1 MPLTTSDVDNI
12 IPFPGARER
21 AGGRGRGGRQS
32 DGSEGR
38 WEVVTPLLGWGGTV
52 LALAAPDTGG
62 EPVFF
67 AGTTAGCFRSTDLGK
82 TWAPANDGLTS
93 PYIQALA
100 TSPRYAK
107 DRTLFAGTLGSGVMR
122 STNGGETWMPVEFW
136 QGAPAVTAIAVSVGY
151 PEEGAILAG
160 TQSDGVYRSTNGG
173 RTWSTAN
180 FGLNDLS
187 VLALA
192 VSPSFQEDE
201 TCFCLAGDG
210 LYRSTNGARAWR
222 AVTRGIDSTAVQAVV
237 VSPLFQE
244 DGTVFVGTEDA
255 GVYVST
261 DRGASWREA
270 NEGLTNLSVN
280 ALWLSPRYES
290 DRTVFAGTAGA
301 GVFRSKDGGKRWEH
315 VAARDS
321 SGSSGESLDD
331 LAVMALASDP
341 TGKTLIAGLHQG
353 GLYRSEDAGSAWEA
367 ANEGLAARS
376 MSTLAVSPAFNE
388 DRTIFAAGIEDGV
401 LRSRD
406 GGETWDRAGEGLPGP
421 QVLSLAISPR
431 FTEDKTVLAVLAE
444 GLFRSTNG
452 GDTWESIGPEALKD
466 PRMVTYSRDT
476 AGSQLFV
483 GLATGGSAY
492 LSENG
497 GGIWRE
503 LTGPYKDEE
512 LIGIALSPS
521 FSQDH
526 TLLIATFSATGALR
540 QSRERAPGAR
550 QPFRE
555 DAPQSAVTIWRS
567 FDGGRTWAP
576 VIEQLTSARWVTFG
590 FPHDYRGDQESTRNG
605 FFAGIGTL
613 INRPMWGGKQLWMA
627 ERVGRPSTAILS
639 LGISQGGLWA
649 RNVFAGTSDGVYRSD
664 DEGLSW
670 HAVNDG
676 RHSRTVVAVGLSPT
690 YHEGGDAFALTLG
703 GVLHRLVRE

>member
-1 MPLTTSDVDNI
+1 VPLTTSDVDNI

-21 AGGRGRGGRQS
+21 SGGRGRGGRDA
-32 DGSEGR
+32 DGSQGR

-52 LALAAPDTGG
+52 LALAAPDTGA

-82 TWAPANDGLTS
+82 TWVPANDGLTS

-100 TSPRYAK
+100 HSPRYAK
-107 DRTLFAGTLGSGVMR
+107 DKTLFAGTLGSGVMR
-122 STNGGETWMPVEFW
+122 STNGGASWMPVEFW
-136 QGAPAVTAIAVSVGY
+136 QGAPAVTAIAVSSGF
-151 PEEGAILAG
+151 PEEGTLLAG
-160 TQSDGVYRSTNGG
+160 TQSDGVYRSTNAG
-173 RTWSTAN
+173 RTWSAAN

-187 VLALA
+187 ILALA
-192 VSPSFQEDE
+192 VSPAFQEDE

-222 AVTRGIDSTAVQAVV
+222 AVTRGIDSTAVQAVAI
-237 VSPLFQE
+237 SPLFQE

-255 GVYVST
+255 GVYRST
-261 DRGASWREA
+261 DRGATWQA
-270 NEGLTNLSVN
+270 VNEGLTNLSVN
-280 ALWLSPRYES
+280 AVWISPRYES
-290 DRTVFAGTAGA
+290 DRTVYAGTAGA
-301 GVFRSKDGGKRWEH
+301 GVFRSKDGGRTWEH
-315 VAARDS
+315 VAA
-321 SGSSGESLDD
+321 SGSGIDD
-331 LAVMALASDP
+331 LAVMALASDSS
-341 TGKTLIAGLHQG
+341 GKTLVAGLHQG
-353 GLYRSEDAGSAWEA
+353 GLYRSEDTGSTWEA
-367 ANEGLAARS
+367 SSEGLAARS
-376 MSTLAVSPAFNE
+376 MSTLAVSPSFHE

-406 GGETWDRAGEGLPGP
+406 GGETWQRTGEGLPGP
-421 QVLSLAISPR
+421 QVLSLALSPK
-431 FTEDKTVLAVLAE
+431 FSDDKTAMAVLAE
-444 GLFRSTNG
+444 GLFRSQDG
-452 GDTWESIGPEALKD
+452 GDSWEDIGPEDLKD

-476 AGSQLFV
+476 AGSQLFL
-483 GLATGGSAY
+483 GLASGTKAY

-497 GGIWRE
+497 GGIWRD
-503 LTGPYKDEE
+503 LTGPFKDEE
-512 LIGIALSPS
+512 IIGISLSPNY
-521 FSQDH
+521 SQDH
-526 TLLIATFSATGALR
+526 TLLLASFSATGALR
-540 QSRERAPGAR
+540 QSRDRAPGAR
-550 QPFRE
+550 QAFRE

-567 FDGGRTWAP
+567 FDSGRTWAP

-639 LGISQGGLWA
+639 LGVSRGSLWG
-649 RNVFAGTSDGVYRSD
+649 RSVFAGTSDGVYRSD

-670 HAVNDG
+670 HEVNEG
-676 RHSRTVVAVGLSPT
+676 LHSLTVVSVGLSPT

-703 GVLHRLVRE
+703 GVLHRLVRS